1 MQVGCEAWKSVGRR
15 IPLGG
20 FHFRSWS
27 RRSFHRAMRQWQ
39 NFGKRKTN
47 YKHIGFCEHACNGV
61 TERGNEGKYYAHES
75 AREAKNVET
84 VEMSKSRRPCWIW
97 MLNASR
103 LV

>member
-27 RRSFHRAMRQWQ
+27 RRSFRGAMRQWQ
-39 NFGKRKTN
+39 NFGKRKAN
-47 YKHIGFCEHACNGV
+47 YKHIGFCEHACNRV
-61 TERGNEGKYYAHES
+61 NERGNEGKYYAHEG

-84 VEMSKSRRPCWIW
+84 VEMSKCRRPCWIW
-97 MLNASR
+97 M
-103 LV
+103 